1 MKLLGSDRRAEDAVE
16 NVVTSTILAAT
27 TGAKRERE
35 ERKKEEK
42 KRKKMKKG
50 KTVQTRL
57 KTNIMC
63 SSYAHSVQSV
73 KIHVLLAFV
82 QRLA

>member
-1 MKLLGSDRRAEDAVE
+1 MKLLGSDRRAEAAVE
-16 NVVTSTILAAT
+16 NVYTSTILAAVVEH
-27 TGAKRERE
+27 GQQ
-35 ERKKEEK
+35 RKKKKKK
-42 KRKKMKKG
+42 KRVKKG

-82 QRLA
+82 QRLT